1 MERLILELG
10 CGRKKSDIKDGKVIG
25 IDLSTKTDADL
36 VNNLEIPFFPFKRNS
51 FDEILC
57 YNVLEHI
64 HNFLKVME
72 EIHRVGKPGAIV
84 KIHVP
89 YFSGCDAH
97 VDPTHVR
104 SFTSRSFQYFTGHV
118 PELDFYA
125 DCKFK
130 LRKRRINFWE
140 IVELGGIRPQQWIGL
155 GLFANHFTSIYERF
169 FAYIFPAQN
178 IYYELEIDK
187 S

>member
-1 MERLILELG
+1 MSRLILELG
-10 CGRKKSDIKDGKVIG
+10 CGRKKHEVPGARVIG
-25 IDLSTKTDADL
+25 IDISPKTDAD
-36 VNNLEIPFFPFKRNS
+36 VVYNLENRYFPFRRNA

-64 HNFLKVME
+64 HNFLGVME
-72 EIHRVGKPGAIV
+72 EMHRVGKPGAIV

-125 DCKFK
+125 DCRFE
-130 LRKRRINFWE
+130 LVRRRINFWE
-140 IVELGGIRPQQWIGL
+140 IVELGGARIQEWFGL
-155 GLFANHFTSIYERF
+155 GLFANKLTSIYERF

-178 IYYELEIDK
+178 VYFELRVK
-187 S
+187 K